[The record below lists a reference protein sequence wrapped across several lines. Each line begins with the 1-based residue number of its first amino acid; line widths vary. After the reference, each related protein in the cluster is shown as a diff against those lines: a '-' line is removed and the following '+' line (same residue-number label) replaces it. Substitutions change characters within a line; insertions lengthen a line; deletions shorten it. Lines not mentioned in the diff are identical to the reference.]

1 MSHVSFPVSAS
12 GTLFFRCNICGANC
26 DILLDRLER
35 ETRSCESCGSTP
47 RYRAL
52 IRALTLALFKK
63 PIALPDL
70 ERHREITGL
79 GLTDWDNYATRL
91 AEKFTYQNTF
101 YHQEPK
107 LDISDPAITRH
118 LISSQD
124 FIISSDVFEHVA
136 PPVDKAFRNAWT
148 ILKPGGVFVLT
159 VPYGLQAE
167 TIEHFPDLNDYGVV
181 SQEVSYVLR
190 NVTTAGE
197 IQEFRELVFH
207 GGPGTTLEMRVFA
220 QDDLLRRLSQTGF
233 DEVYIHRTP
242 DFAHGIWWPE
252 PWSLPITARKPGVI
266 PKDAQT

>member
-1 MSHVSFPVSAS
+1 MSQVSFPATAS

-26 DILLDRLER
+26 DTLLDQLGR

-52 IRALTLALFKK
+52 IRALTFALFRK
-63 PIALPDL
+63 PIALPDID
-70 ERHREITGL
+70 RHEEMTGL
-79 GLTDWDNYATRL
+79 GLTDCDNYAGRL
-91 AEKFTYQNTF
+91 AEKFAYQNTF

-107 LDISDPAITRH
+107 LDISDPAIASC
-118 LISSQD
+118 LIGSQD

-148 ILKPGGVFVLT
+148 ILKPGGVLVLT

-167 TIEHFPDLNDYGVV
+167 TIEHFADLNDYSVV
-181 SQEVSYVLR
+181 NQEGSYVLR
-190 NVTTAGE
+190 NITATGE
-197 IQEFRELVFH
+197 IQEFRQLVFH

-220 QDDLLRRLSQTGF
+220 QDDLLRRLRQAGF

-242 DFAHGIWWPE
+242 DFAHGVWWPE
-252 PWSLPITARKPGVI
+252 LWSLPITARKPIVI
-266 PKDAQT
+266 PK